1 MQPSVRDKR
10 VRIGAG
16 LAAMALAALSV
27 FMVFG
32 SGYSRGRD
40 IPLGFLYGLYAL
52 CVFGAGFYLAAGRGK
67 ASAMVLLAHRGRLIG
82 LGVFAL
88 VGVAAVVFGFAA
100 GPEALVTTAL
110 WPNMVAFWILLQFR
124 TMSGRFGR
132 TEQWTTGLP
141 LAGALESISGA
152 FRQPGLSTTMVGQDV
167 WVKIG
172 QEWTGGTWLH
182 KDAARYIKS
191 VIGIHFR
198 LDEIDGETR
207 ITARS
212 GDRTVTGM
220 YDVLK
225 LSDEM
230 SATAVEIARQV
241 TTHHL
246 DGPEP

>member
-16 LAAMALAALSV
+16 LASMALAALSV

-32 SGYSRGRD
+32 SGYGRGSD

-67 ASAMVLLAHRGRLIG
+67 ASAMVLLPHRGRQIG
-82 LGVFAL
+82 LGAVAL
-88 VGVAAVVFGFAA
+88 VGVSAVVFGFTA

-110 WPNMVAFWILLQFR
+110 WPNMVGFWILLQFR
-124 TMSGRFGR
+124 TMSERFGH

-141 LAGALESISGA
+141 LAGPLESLSGA
-152 FRQPGLSTTMVGQDV
+152 FHQPGLSTTTVGQDV

-172 QEWTGGTWLH
+172 REWTGGTWFH

-191 VIGIHFR
+191 VIGIHFQ

-225 LSDEM
+225 LADEM
-230 SATAVEIARQV
+230 STTAVEIARQV